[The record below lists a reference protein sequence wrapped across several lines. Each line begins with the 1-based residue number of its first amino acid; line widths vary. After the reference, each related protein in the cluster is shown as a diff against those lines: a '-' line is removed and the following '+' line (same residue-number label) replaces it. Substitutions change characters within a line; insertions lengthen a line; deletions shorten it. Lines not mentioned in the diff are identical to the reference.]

1 MLPCAGHVH
10 AYACAHLRMHVHAC
24 VCMCMQC
31 FPPLV
36 STPRPLKSPTHLWMA
51 VHSMARAY
59 SAVYI
64 YTYSAVYVY
73 TYSAICMARAYSA
86 AVLVNSA
93 RTGEHM
99 HVCYICSGGE
109 QRKGGRSRDPM
120 ARGSKAGQGIKS
132 RRRTLLS
139 ASFCADSLPSP
150 PSPPSLPSRRG
161 LLRLPYSGEKL
172 RAVTR

>member
-59 SAVYI
+59 SAAYI
-64 YTYSAVYVY
+64 YIHIALYMYIHIALYAWHVHIALQCWSTAQGRESICTYATYAVAV
-73 TYSAICMARAYSA
+73 SSARA
-86 AVLVNSA
+86 
-93 RTGEHM
+93 GE
-99 HVCYICSGGE
+99 VGTQWPGD
-109 QRKGGRSRDPM
+109 QKP
-120 ARGSKAGQGIKS
+120 ARGSKAGGA
-132 RRRTLLS
+132 RCFPRLS
-139 ASFCADSLPSP
+139 AQTPCP
-150 PSPPSLPSRRG
+150 PRPPRHPCPL
-161 LLRLPYSGEKL
+161 GEVCCGC
-172 RAVTR
+172 RTAARS